1 MCACPRLSAEQH
13 DAIELTRDAARVS
26 HARSQIAV
34 IEYARHV
41 LGWSDA
47 NSTEM
52 DADTEHPVVVFMPEQ
67 SAGMDLG
74 GTMRLGARP
83 SVVKSGTLAHQV
95 YGFQSVVSERHR
107 HRYEVNPE
115 CVPTFEAGVAA
126 TGDAAAIA
134 GLVFSSTDETK
145 QRMEMVELPTDV
157 HPFFF
162 AVQFHPEFKSRP
174 TAPSPPFLAF
184 IQASARVFV
193 RRAAPSSLRSASPM
207 AHASSSSSE
216 AGLGSGR
223 ASPMAGVV
231 GIVDRVA
238 SGAAS
243 ATAAFRTSGAAL
255 EDASAMKKA
264 KF

>member
-1 MCACPRLSAEQH
+1 M
-13 DAIELTRDAARVS
+13 
-26 HARSQIAV
+26 

-67 SAGMDLG
+67 CAGMDMG

-83 SVVKSGTLAHQV
+83 SVIKSGTLASQV
-95 YGFQSVVSERHR
+95 YGYQTEVSERHR

-115 CVPTFEAGVAA
+115 CVATFEAGVAVTA
-126 TGDAAAIA
+126 DAAATA
-134 GLVFSSTDETK
+134 GLVFSSTDVTK

-174 TAPSPPFLAF
+174 TSPSPPFLAF
-184 IQASARVFV
+184 VQAAARVFV
-193 RRAAPSSLRSASPM
+193 RRAAPTSQRSASP
-207 AHASSSSSE
+207 APHSLSSASSE

-238 SGAAS
+238 NG
-243 ATAAFRTSGAAL
+243 AAFRTSGAAL
-255 EDASAMKKA
+255 EDANAVKKA